1 MSIDLIQIKRDG
13 CGTLESF
20 VCVSINYKRC
30 GEEIRGEFTP
40 EPARRAD
47 FITLHSEF
55 SPVLLCT
62 CCRTELY
69 ITGTPDKAVWLLSEL
84 SGVPEGRVRSCS
96 MQFDGEG
103 AVRHLFR
110 VASGIDSAI
119 VGEDEVLGQL
129 KNAFAFS
136 AERIRLSD
144 RTNIIFQSAVTTAK
158 RIKTQTALSKT
169 SVSHATLAAKMAAH
183 SAAEPLVM
191 LIGASGNTGTS
202 LLKNLLSYRNVR
214 VLATMRSHSGAVVL
228 PDSPALTV
236 IPYERRYEYISG
248 CDCVVSAT
256 TSPHTVISAER
267 LEAPGKPQLFI
278 DLAIPRD
285 IDPATAEISGI
296 TLRSVDYF
304 QELAA
309 GNDQLK
315 QDSVEQAKQ
324 MITEDIDELKK
335 TLLMHDIQP
344 ELRSTGVLSGMTAE
358 ELFYKL
364 RSGLDSHAFG
374 AVVETVRELGGK

>member
-1 MSIDLIQIKRDG
+1 M
-13 CGTLESF
+13 ESF

-55 SPVLLCT
+55 NPVLLCT

-69 ITGTPDKAVWLLSEL
+69 ITGTPDKAVELLSEL

-285 IDPATAEISGI
+285 RRRSLGSRCAAWTI
-296 TLRSVDYF
+296 LRNLPPGTTS
-304 QELAA
+304 
-309 GNDQLK
+309 
-315 QDSVEQAKQ
+315 
-324 MITEDIDELKK
+324 
-335 TLLMHDIQP
+335 
-344 ELRSTGVLSGMTAE
+344 
-358 ELFYKL
+358 
-364 RSGLDSHAFG
+364 
-374 AVVETVRELGGK
+374 

>member
-1 MSIDLIQIKRDG
+1 MTLYRDKRDG
-13 CGTLESF
+13 CRTLESF
-20 VCVSINYKRC
+20 VCASINYKRC

-40 EPARRAD
+40 EPSRRAE
-47 FITLHSEF
+47 FIVSRQEY

-69 ITGTPDKAVWLLSEL
+69 ITGSSDEAVRLLSEL
-84 SGVPEGRVRSCS
+84 SGIPEGRVRGYS
-96 MQFDGEG
+96 MQFDGES

-136 AERIRLSD
+136 ADRIRLSD
-144 RTNIIFQSAVTTAK
+144 RMNIIFQSAVTTAK

-183 SAAEPLVM
+183 SVPEPVVM
-191 LIGASGNTGTS
+191 LIGASGSTGTS
-202 LLKNLLSYRNVR
+202 LLKNLLSYRNVK

-228 PDSPALTV
+228 PDDPALTV
-236 IPYERRYEYISG
+236 VPYERRYEYISG
-248 CDCVVSAT
+248 CDCVISAT
-256 TSPHTVISAER
+256 TSPHTVITAER
-267 LEAPGKPQLFI
+267 LATPVKPQLFI

-285 IDPATAEISGI
+285 IDPAAADIPGV

-304 QELAA
+304 RDLAA
-309 GNDQLK
+309 DNDQLK

-324 MITEDIDELKK
+324 MIAEDIDELKK

-344 ELRSTGVLSGMTAE
+344 VLRSSGVLGGMTAE

-364 RSGLDSHAFG
+364 RSKLDSGAFS
-374 AVVETVRELGGK
+374 AVAEAVRGLGGK